1 MPPTLEHETTEALL
15 CRLSHLCQMYA
26 RLTAD
31 ASGRGL
37 DRDDLLDA
45 VKSTIR
51 VIDCVLLERGAYLD
65 EIAQGCRVAALTAAG
80 LSTNLRRWIDDL
92 QIQTEAP
99 QPREP
104 DPRPSATARGA
115 GPPARES

>member
-15 CRLSHLCQMYA
+15 CRLSHLCEMYG

-31 ASGRGL
+31 ASVRGL

-80 LSTNLRRWIDDL
+80 LSTNLRRWIDDV

-99 QPREP
+99 
-104 DPRPSATARGA
+104 RPAAHTRTPLQSGAPARG
-115 GPPARES
+115 

>member
-15 CRLSHLCQMYA
+15 CRLTRLGDMYA
-26 RLTAD
+26 RLMSD
-31 ASGRGL
+31 ASTRGI
-37 DRDDLLDA
+37 DHDDLIDA
-45 VKSTIR
+45 LTSTIR
-51 VIDCVLLERGAYLD
+51 VVDCVLLERGAYLD
-65 EIAQGCRVAALTAAG
+65 DIAQGCRVAALTAAG

>member
-37 DRDDLLDA
+37 DRDDLLEA

-99 QPREP
+99 RPRGP
-104 DPRPSATARGA
+104 DARAALHSGA
-115 GPPARES
+115 PDRG